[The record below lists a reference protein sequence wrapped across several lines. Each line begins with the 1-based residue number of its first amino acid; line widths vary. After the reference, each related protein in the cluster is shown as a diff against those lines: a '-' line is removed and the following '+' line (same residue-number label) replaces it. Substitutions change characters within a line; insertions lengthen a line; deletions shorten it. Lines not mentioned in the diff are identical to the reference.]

1 MLDAVT
7 PKITDISSIKGIST
21 LLALPMLCIAYFLQ
35 TGATISWD
43 DTVWLGLGE
52 NLPVQTELN
61 RLILLFLL
69 KSIWISFFG
78 LITYGLLTQL
88 YINVE
93 FPFIELA
100 SVLMIAIALFGI
112 FCSAKFTQL
121 KLIDSFWFYGFIV
134 WGVFLQTMK
143 EQLDAERRKIEAAIE
158 ERRRSKQHGRLG

>member
-1 MLDAVT
+1 MLDVIT

-43 DTVWLGLGE
+43 GTVWFGLGE
-52 NLPVQTELN
+52 NLPPQTELN
-61 RLILLFLL
+61 RLVLLFIL
-69 KSIWISFFG
+69 KSVWISFFG
-78 LITYGLLTQL
+78 LIAYGLLTQL

-93 FPFIELA
+93 FPFIELT
-100 SVLMIAIALFGI
+100 SVLMIAFALFGI
-112 FCSAKFTQL
+112 FCTSQFTQL
-121 KLIDSFWFYGFIV
+121 KLIDSFWFYGLIV

-158 ERRRSKQHGRLG
+158 ERRKAKQNAA